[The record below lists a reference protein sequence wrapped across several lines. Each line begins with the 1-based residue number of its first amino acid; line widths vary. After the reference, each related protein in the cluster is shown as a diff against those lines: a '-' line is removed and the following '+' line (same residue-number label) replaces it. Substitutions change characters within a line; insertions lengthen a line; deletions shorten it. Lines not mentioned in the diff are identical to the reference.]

1 MSVIQSNVKE
11 LREINVEIKNLQT
24 KIKQLKARSVAIE
37 KDILTYLN
45 EKEQP
50 GVKFQNTAII
60 IENKEKSIKKSSKD
74 VEKEQIEFLKN
85 SGVSNAEEVLKKISE
100 IKKGD
105 AIQMQKLKIQNF
117 KG

>member
-1 MSVIQSNVKE
+1 MSVIQSNVQE
-11 LREINVEIKNLQT
+11 LRNINIEIKNLQAR
-24 KIKQLKARSVAIE
+24 IKQLRNRSTAIE

-60 IENKEKSIKKSSKD
+60 IENKAKSIKKNNKD
-74 VEKEQIEFLKN
+74 VEKLQVELLRD
-85 SGVSNAEEVLKKISE
+85 SGVSNAEEVLKKMSE

-117 KG
+117 KA